1 MILINRHL
9 EAEILRI
16 IRYYSVITL
25 TGPRQSGKTTLCKS
39 VFSDYKYVNLEDIQL
54 REIIA
59 SSPKSFLK
67 EHSKGLIIDEA
78 HYLPELF
85 SYIQVLVDED
95 KTRKF
100 ILTSSSNFSLIQTVT
115 QSLAGRTAILCL
127 LPLSLSEL
135 GEINKTSTDL
145 LLLSGGYPAA
155 WNNTMLA
162 QDVYANYYK
171 TYIERDVRLLINLKD
186 LSQFQR
192 FIKLCAGRIG
202 TEFNASTFANDI
214 GVSVHTIQDWISRLE
229 ASYIIFRLQP
239 FFRNNGKRLIK
250 SSKIYFYDTGLAC
263 YLLGI
268 ENENH
273 LNTHPLRGNLFENLI
288 VIDFVKNRYNLGK
301 EPNIYFYRDNQQ
313 KEVDIVEEKAEKL
326 SIYEIKSA
334 KDFHMDFLK
343 GLNYFKKTYPNQV
356 DKSQLI
362 YDGEMEVLSTENGI
376 LNFRNIQYEKLD
388 NH

>member
-16 IRYYSVITL
+16 IRYFSVITL

-95 KTRKF
+95 KNRRF

-135 GEINKTSTDL
+135 GEMNKTTTDL
-145 LLLSGGYPAA
+145 LLLRGGYPSA

-214 GVSVHTIQDWISRLE
+214 GVSVHTIQNWISRLE

-268 ENENH
+268 QNENH

-288 VIDFVKNRYNLGK
+288 VIDFIKNRYNLGK

-334 KDFHMDFLK
+334 KDFHKDFLK

-376 LNFRNIQYEKLD
+376 LNFRNIQYEELD
-388 NH
+388 ND